1 MPLSEHEQR
10 LLEQLEQQLQ
20 SEDPKFAS
28 TMHSATTGRMGA
40 RRLTL
45 GILAV
50 IVGLA
55 IVVIFGLS
63 MKMIVMGV
71 LGFVVML
78 AGAGWAFIPRKSH
91 PKSGSG
97 SGGSHPQSPS
107 QPSDFMTKL
116 EQRWDRRRDSRG

>member
-10 LLEQLEQQLQ
+10 LLEQLEEQLR

-28 TMHSATTGRMGA
+28 TMHSATSAHMGP

-50 IVGLA
+50 VVGLV
-55 IVVIFGLS
+55 IVLVFGLS
-63 MKMIVMGV
+63 MKIIALGVVGFIVM
-71 LGFVVML
+71 LG
-78 AGAGWAFIPRKSH
+78 GAAWAFIPRKS
-91 PKSGSG
+91 KSVGNS
-97 SGGSHPQSPS
+97 SGGGSQPHSPS
-107 QPSDFMTKL
+107 QGSDFMTKL

>member
-10 LLEQLEQQLQ
+10 LLEQLEAQLQ

-28 TMHSATTGRMGA
+28 TMHSATTGHVGA
-40 RRLTL
+40 RRLML

-55 IVVIFGLS
+55 MVVIFGLS
-63 MKMIVMGV
+63 LKMLVLGV
-71 LGFVVML
+71 VGFVVML
-78 AGAGWAFIPRKSH
+78 AGAGWAFIPRKSN
-91 PKSGSG
+91 PKSGQESG
-97 SGGSHPQSPS
+97 DAKPHSPS